1 MGIPVYFKTLVSQY
15 NDQILHKQSLPGVH
29 TLCFDLNCLIHPC
42 CRGFTDES
50 DMIQKILETM
60 KILIDYVNPNAHV
73 YIAIDG
79 IPPCAKMKQQRQRR
93 YRSTLEKKVWDT
105 NAISPGTY
113 FMHRLNQALDTWLL
127 DQSSQYP
134 KRQYHLSDSCVPGEG
149 EHKLL
154 DFLRSQPVHDQPIVI
169 YGLDAD
175 LIQLGLVSDINQI
188 YLLRETTEYNIED
201 TDSDYVYLNIDAL
214 KYWILEDLGV
224 SSKISDRQV
233 IHDYIFLCML
243 MGNDFVNHI
252 PSLNLRYGGLERVLD
267 VYKKLHRQYQGYYAL
282 IDTQLDDLIHLPF
295 FRELITELAK
305 TEKHALQ
312 KIQNQRYRQY
322 KRLSGIYG
330 SEYHEFLKRFPS
342 DQSQP
347 LQLQHV
353 YDFLNSVKDND
364 ERFSEMVLH
373 LPTLRFKNEPH
384 QGSQDTPELCEDFMD
399 SLVWTTHY
407 YFKGCHNWSWKT
419 RYSHGP
425 SCQSLSE
432 YLSHV
437 PSVNLDSDLTP
448 SKITD
453 MFEYI
458 FPPESQ
464 CLHGY
469 DVQSILP
476 AGELQVDTTGCRYLW
491 EAPLVN
497 DL

>member
-1 MGIPVYFKTLVSQY
+1 MGIPVYFKTIVSQY
-15 NDQILHKQSLPGVH
+15 NDQILHKQSLPDVH

-42 CRGFTDES
+42 CRGLTDES
-50 DMIQKILETM
+50 EMIQKILDSM
-60 KILIDYVNPNAHV
+60 KLLIDYANPHTNV

-113 FMHRLNQALDTWLL
+113 FMNRLNKSLDTWLL
-127 DQSSQYP
+127 DQSSQHP
-134 KRQYHLSDSCVPGEG
+134 KRQYHLSDSSVPGEG

-154 DFLRSQPVHDQPIVI
+154 DFLRSQPVHDQKVVI

-201 TDSDYVYLNIDAL
+201 TDSDYVYLNLDSL
-214 KYWILEDLGV
+214 KHWILQDLGL
-224 SSKISDRQV
+224 SSKISQRQV
-233 IHDYIFLCML
+233 IHDYVFLCML

-267 VYKKLHRQYQGYYAL
+267 VYKKLHDQYQGYFLL

-295 FRELITELAK
+295 FRELISELGK
-305 TEKHALQ
+305 TERHTLQ

-322 KRLSGIYG
+322 MRLSGIYG
-330 SEYHEFLKRFPS
+330 NEYHEFLKRYPC

-347 LQLQHV
+347 LKLHSV
-353 YDFLNSVKDND
+353 YEFLDSVKDND
-364 ERFSEMVLH
+364 ERFSEMILH
-373 LPTLRFKNEPH
+373 LPILRFHKEPK
-384 QGSQDTPELCEDFMD
+384 QINVTTDMCEDYID
-399 SLVWTTHY
+399 SLVWTAHY

-419 RYSHGP
+419 KCIHGP
-425 SCQSLSE
+425 SCQALSQ
-432 YLSHV
+432 YLSHI
-437 PSVNLDSDLTP
+437 PCFELKADPNP
-448 SKITD
+448 SKIQD
-453 MFEYI
+453 MFAYI

-464 CLHGY
+464 RLHGY
-469 DVQSILP
+469 EVKSRLP
-476 AGELQVDTTGCRYLW
+476 PGDLEVNTTGCRYLW
-491 EAPLVN
+491 EAPLVD